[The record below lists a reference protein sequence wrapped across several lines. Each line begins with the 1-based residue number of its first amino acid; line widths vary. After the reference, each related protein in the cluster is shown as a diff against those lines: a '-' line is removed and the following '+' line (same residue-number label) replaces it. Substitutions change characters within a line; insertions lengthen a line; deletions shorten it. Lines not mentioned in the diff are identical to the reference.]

1 MNIKLRDTV
10 GKMLSKDHKERMGAE
25 YWQTKIRYRKLKAFT
40 NRIEAARLQG
50 KPEPQHSCSYDL
62 LRKQQSIMG
71 EYLHVLELRLA
82 IDGLNID
89 IEETEKTEEE

>member
-1 MNIKLRDTV
+1 MKMSDTI
-10 GKMLSKDHKERMGAE
+10 GKMLSNDHKDRMLAE
-25 YWQTKIRYRKLKAFT
+25 YWQTKIRYRKLKTFA
-40 NRIEAARLQG
+40 NRIEAARLQE

-89 IEETEKTEEE
+89 VEETEKE

>member
-1 MNIKLRDTV
+1 MKMNDTI
-10 GKMLSKDHKERMGAE
+10 GKMLSNDPKDRMLAE
-25 YWQTKIRYRKLKAFT
+25 YWQTKIRYRKLRAFA
-40 NRIEAARLQG
+40 NRIEAARLQE

-82 IDGLNID
+82 IDGLNAD
-89 IEETEKTEEE
+89 IEETEKTDEE

>member
-1 MNIKLRDTV
+1 MKMSDTI
-10 GKMLSKDHKERMGAE
+10 GKMLSKDPKDRMWAE
-25 YWQTKIRYRKLKAFT
+25 YWQTKIRYRKLKAFA

-50 KPEPQHSCSYDL
+50 KPEPQHSCSYVL

-82 IDGLNID
+82 IDGMNFY

>member
-1 MNIKLRDTV
+1 MKMSDTI
-10 GKMLSKDHKERMGAE
+10 GKMLSEDRKDRMWAE
-25 YWQTKIRYRKLKAFT
+25 YWQTKIRYSKLKAFA
-40 NRIEAARLQG
+40 NRIEAARLQE

-89 IEETEKTEEE
+89 IEETEKKEEE

>member
-1 MNIKLRDTV
+1 MKMSDTI
-10 GKMLSKDHKERMGAE
+10 GKMLSKDPKERMWAE
-25 YWQTKIRYRKLKAFT
+25 YWQTKIRYRKPKAFA

-50 KPEPQHSCSYDL
+50 KQEPQRSCSYDL

-71 EYLHVLELRLA
+71 EYLHVLELRFA

>member
-10 GKMLSKDHKERMGAE
+10 GKMLSKDYKDRMWAE
-25 YWQTKIRYRKLKAFT
+25 YWQTKIRYRKLNAFT

-71 EYLHVLELRLA
+71 EYLHVLELRFA
-82 IDGLNID
+82 IDGLDID
-89 IEETEKTEEE
+89 IDETEKTEDE

>member
-1 MNIKLRDTV
+1 MKMSDTI
-10 GKMLSKDHKERMGAE
+10 GKMLSKDPKDRMWAA
-25 YWQTKIRYRKLKAFT
+25 YWQPNLRHRKLKAFT
-40 NRIEAARLQG
+40 NRIETARLQE
-50 KPEPQHSCSYDL
+50 KPEPQYSCSYDL

-89 IEETEKTEEE
+89 IEETEKTDEE

>member
-1 MNIKLRDTV
+1 MKMSDTI
-10 GKMLSKDHKERMGAE
+10 GKMLSEDRKDRMWAE
-25 YWQTKIRYRKLKAFT
+25 YWQTRIRYRKLKAFA

-82 IDGLNID
+82 IDGLDID
-89 IEETEKTEEE
+89 IDETEKTEEE

>member
-1 MNIKLRDTV
+1 MKMSDTI
-10 GKMLSKDHKERMGAE
+10 GKMLSNDPKDRMWAE
-25 YWQTKIRYRKLKAFT
+25 YWQTKIRYRKLKAFA
-40 NRIEAARLQG
+40 NRIEAARLQE
-50 KPEPQHSCSYDL
+50 KPETQHSCSYDL

>member
-1 MNIKLRDTV
+1 MKMSDTIC
-10 GKMLSKDHKERMGAE
+10 KMLSKDPKDRMWAE

-40 NRIEAARLQG
+40 NRIEAARLQE
-50 KPEPQHSCSYDL
+50 KPGPQHSCSYDL

-82 IDGLNID
+82 IDGMNID
-89 IEETEKTEEE
+89 VKETEKTEEE

>member
-1 MNIKLRDTV
+1 MKMSDTI
-10 GKMLSKDHKERMGAE
+10 GKMLSKDTKDRMWAE
-25 YWQTKIRYRKLKAFT
+25 YWQTKIRYRKLNAFA
-40 NRIEAARLQG
+40 NRIEAARLQE

-82 IDGLNID
+82 IDGMNFYIGK
-89 IEETEKTEEE
+89 TEKTEEE

>member
-1 MNIKLRDTV
+1 MKMSDTIV
-10 GKMLSKDHKERMGAE
+10 KMLSKDPKDRMLAE
-25 YWQTKIRYRKLKAFT
+25 YWQTKIRYRKLNAFA
-40 NRIEAARLQG
+40 NRIEAARLQE

-89 IEETEKTEEE
+89 KEEAEKTEEE

>member
-1 MNIKLRDTV
+1 MKMSDTI
-10 GKMLSKDHKERMGAE
+10 GKMLSKDSKDRMLAE

-40 NRIEAARLQG
+40 NRIEAARLQK

-71 EYLHVLELRLA
+71 EYMHVLELRFA

>member
-1 MNIKLRDTV
+1 MKMSDTI
-10 GKMLSKDHKERMGAE
+10 GKMLSKDPKDRMLAE
-25 YWQTKIRYRKLKAFT
+25 YWQTKIRCRKLKAFA
-40 NRIEAARLQG
+40 NRIEAARLHE

-82 IDGLNID
+82 IDGLDID
-89 IEETEKTEEE
+89 IDETEKTEEE

>member
-1 MNIKLRDTV
+1 MKMSDTL
-10 GKMLSKDHKERMGAE
+10 GKMLSKDPKDRMWAA
-25 YWQTKIRYRKLKAFT
+25 YWPTKLRYSKLKAFT
-40 NRIEAARLQG
+40 NRIEAARLQE

-89 IEETEKTEEE
+89 IEETEEE

>member
-1 MNIKLRDTV
+1 MSDTID
-10 GKMLSKDHKERMGAE
+10 KMLSKDPKDRMWAE
-25 YWQTKIRYRKLKAFT
+25 YWQTKIRYRKLKAFA
-40 NRIEAARLQG
+40 NRIEAARLQK

-82 IDGLNID
+82 ADGLNID

>member
-1 MNIKLRDTV
+1 MKMSDTI
-10 GKMLSKDHKERMGAE
+10 GKMLSNDPKDSMWAE
-25 YWQTKIRYRKLKAFT
+25 YWQTKIRYRKLKAFA

-50 KPEPQHSCSYDL
+50 KPEPQSSCSYDL

-71 EYLHVLELRLA
+71 EYLHVLELRFA

-89 IEETEKTEEE
+89 IEETEEE

>member
-1 MNIKLRDTV
+1 MKMSDTI
-10 GKMLSKDHKERMGAE
+10 GKMLSKDHKDRMWAE

-40 NRIEAARLQG
+40 DRIEAARLQE

>member
-1 MNIKLRDTV
+1 MKMSDTI
-10 GKMLSKDHKERMGAE
+10 GKMLSKDPKDRMWAE
-25 YWQTKIRYRKLKAFT
+25 YWQTKIRYRKLRAFA

-82 IDGLNID
+82 IDGMDID
-89 IEETEKTEEE
+89 IEETEETEEE

>member
-1 MNIKLRDTV
+1 MKMSDTIA
-10 GKMLSKDHKERMGAE
+10 KMLSKDPKDRMWAE
-25 YWQTKIRYRKLKAFT
+25 YWQTKIRHTKLKAFA
-40 NRIEAARLQG
+40 NRIEAARLQE

-82 IDGLNID
+82 IDGMNID
-89 IEETEKTEEE
+89 KEEAEKTEEE

>member
-1 MNIKLRDTV
+1 MKMSDTI
-10 GKMLSKDHKERMGAE
+10 GKMLSEDYKDRMLAE
-25 YWQTKIRYRKLKAFT
+25 YWQTKIRYRKLKAFA
-40 NRIEAARLQG
+40 NRIEAARLQE

-62 LRKQQSIMG
+62 LRKQQSIMD

>member
-1 MNIKLRDTV
+1 MKMSDTI
-10 GKMLSKDHKERMGAE
+10 GEMLSKDPKDRMFAE
-25 YWQTKIRYRKLKAFT
+25 YWQTKIRYRKLKAFA

-50 KPEPQHSCSYDL
+50 KTEPQHSCSYDL

>member
-1 MNIKLRDTV
+1 MKMSDTI
-10 GKMLSKDHKERMGAE
+10 GKMLSNNPKDRMLAE
-25 YWQTKIRYRKLKAFT
+25 YWQTKIRYINLKAFA
-40 NRIEAARLQG
+40 NRIEAARLQE

-82 IDGLNID
+82 IDGMNID
-89 IEETEKTEEE
+89 IEETEDE

>member
-1 MNIKLRDTV
+1 MSDTI
-10 GKMLSKDHKERMGAE
+10 GKMLSKEPKDRMWAE
-25 YWQTKIRYRKLKAFT
+25 YWQTKIRYRKLQAFA
-40 NRIEAARLQG
+40 NRIEVARLQG

>member
-1 MNIKLRDTV
+1 MKMSDTI
-10 GKMLSKDHKERMGAE
+10 GKMLSEDPKDRMWAE

-40 NRIEAARLQG
+40 NRIEAARLQ
-50 KPEPQHSCSYDL
+50 KKTEPQHSCSYDL

-89 IEETEKTEEE
+89 IEETEKTDEE

>member
-1 MNIKLRDTV
+1 MKMSDTI
-10 GKMLSKDHKERMGAE
+10 GKMLSKDPKDRMWAE
-25 YWQTKIRYRKLKAFT
+25 YWQTKIRYRKLNAFA
-40 NRIEAARLQG
+40 NRIEAERLQE

-82 IDGLNID
+82 IDGLDID

>member
-1 MNIKLRDTV
+1 MKMSDTI
-10 GKMLSKDHKERMGAE
+10 GKMLSKDHKDRMWAE
-25 YWQTKIRYRKLKAFT
+25 YWQTKIRYRKLKAFA

-71 EYLHVLELRLA
+71 EYLHVLELRFA
-82 IDGLNID
+82 IDGLDID
-89 IEETEKTEEE
+89 IEKTEEE

>member
-1 MNIKLRDTV
+1 MKMSDTI
-10 GKMLSKDHKERMGAE
+10 GKMLSNDPKDRMLAE
-25 YWQTKIRYRKLKAFT
+25 YWQTKIRYRKLKAFA
-40 NRIEAARLQG
+40 NRIEAARLQK

>member
-1 MNIKLRDTV
+1 MKMSDTI
-10 GKMLSKDHKERMGAE
+10 GKMLSKDPKDRMWAE
-25 YWQTKIRYRKLKAFT
+25 YWQTKIRYRKLKAFA

-50 KPEPQHSCSYDL
+50 NPEPQHSCSYDL

-71 EYLHVLELRLA
+71 EYLHVLELRFA
-82 IDGLNID
+82 IDGLDIG

>member
-1 MNIKLRDTV
+1 MKMSDTI
-10 GKMLSKDHKERMGAE
+10 GKMLSEDPKDRMWAE
-25 YWQTKIRYRKLKAFT
+25 YWQTKIRYRKLKAFA
-40 NRIEAARLQG
+40 NRIEAARLQE

-82 IDGLNID
+82 IDGMNFYIVK
-89 IEETEKTEEE
+89 TEKTEEE

>member
-1 MNIKLRDTV
+1 MKMSDTI
-10 GKMLSKDHKERMGAE
+10 GKMLSKDPKDRMWAE
-25 YWQTKIRYRKLKAFT
+25 YWQTKIRYRKLKAFA

-71 EYLHVLELRLA
+71 EYLHVLELRFA
-82 IDGLNID
+82 IDGMNID
-89 IEETEKTEEE
+89 IGKTEKTEEE

>member
-1 MNIKLRDTV
+1 MKMSDTI
-10 GKMLSKDHKERMGAE
+10 GKMLSKDPKDRMWAE
-25 YWQTKIRYRKLKAFT
+25 YWQTKIRYRKLKSFA

-71 EYLHVLELRLA
+71 EYLHVLELRFA
-82 IDGLNID
+82 IDGLDIG
-89 IEETEKTEEE
+89 IEETEETEEE

>member
-1 MNIKLRDTV
+1 MKMSDTI
-10 GKMLSKDHKERMGAE
+10 GKMLSKDPKDRMWAE
-25 YWQTKIRYRKLKAFT
+25 YWQTKIRYRKLNAFA
-40 NRIEAARLQG
+40 NRIEAARLQE

-82 IDGLNID
+82 IDGMNFYIGKT
-89 IEETEKTEEE
+89 EETEEE